1 MKRFMSPFN
10 EEHRRIDKFNRR
22 EETINKWAN
31 RKKAFHKFMNGMPGL
46 FVEMLIWFL
55 IANAIVVFIVAWSA
69 PMP

>member
-1 MKRFMSPFN
+1 MKHFMSPFN

-31 RKKAFHKFMNGMPGL
+31 RKKAFHRFMNGMPGL

-55 IANAIVVFIVAWSA
+55 IVNAIVVFIVAWSA